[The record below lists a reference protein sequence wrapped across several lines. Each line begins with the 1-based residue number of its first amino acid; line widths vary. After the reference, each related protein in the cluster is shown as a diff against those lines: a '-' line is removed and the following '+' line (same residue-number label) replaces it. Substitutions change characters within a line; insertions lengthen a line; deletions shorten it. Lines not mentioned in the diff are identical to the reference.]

1 MADRRYTINAF
12 TVNLQL
18 PLSPELHGS
27 ENFNRKATEA
37 LLRLLSEEDVK
48 ATFFVEPRLSA
59 TMKAF
64 VQTLPTLGHEIGLLL
79 PTATDTMAT
88 EQDRQTNILINR
100 KNELEDITGSPVKG
114 CRILQGDLRPELS
127 TAAYSALAQAGL
139 AYSSSLYPPRNFRLG
154 VQNSKRRAWITHVH
168 SGDVWELPIT
178 AWRPLGLGIFS
189 IRSAHPEQYPA
200 WVIARNIEGMNRH
213 GEPALLALRL
223 QSLISPNV
231 AARTVERL
239 QHIFRAYRFSTTLDA
254 FASRLTTQF
263 EEEPSPRRRTGIV
276 RCDAQTALPFL

>member
-18 PLSPELHGS
+18 PLLPELQGS
-27 ENFNRKATEA
+27 ESINLKATEA

-48 ATFFVEPRLSA
+48 ATFFVEQNASA
-59 TMKAF
+59 TMKSF
-64 VQTLPTLGHEIGLLL
+64 VQTLPTQGHELGLLL
-79 PTATDTMAT
+79 TTTDAATT
-88 EQDRQTNILINR
+88 ERSQLTNLLINR
-100 KNELEDITGSPVKG
+100 RKELEDLTGNPVKG
-114 CRILQGDLRPELS
+114 CRILQGESRPEFP
-127 TAAYSALAQAGL
+127 TTVYSALAEAGFT
-139 AYSSSLYPPRNFRLG
+139 YSSSLYPPRNFRLG

-168 SGDVWELPIT
+168 GGDVWELPIT

-213 GEPALLALRL
+213 GEPALLALRS

-231 AARTVERL
+231 ETRTVERL
-239 QHIFRAYRFSTTLDA
+239 QQIFRAYRFSTTLDA

-263 EEEPSPRRRTGIV
+263 EEEPSQRRRTGIV